1 MTPPE
6 APKKRSIGF
15 VTPEDMQQKSTKIKK

>member
-1 MTPPE
+1 MTPSE

-15 VTPEDMQQKSTKIKK
+15 VTPEEMPQKSTKIKK